1 MAKLVDAT
9 DSKSVGRKAVGVR
22 VPLPVPM
29 KRIERRIFR
38 IGDEIDKLVESE
50 RLARE
55 ELVYHEHLDDD
66 ARRDAAVSGSPLDRA
81 DARETSQDVAR
92 ARRVIEKLVAR
103 RLELEERRRLL
114 VEKLGT

>member
-29 KRIERRIFR
+29 KRIERRIFSL
-38 IGDEIDKLVESE
+38 GDEIEKLRESE

-66 ARRDAAVSGSPLDRA
+66 ARRDAVVSDSPLDRD
-81 DARETSQDVAR
+81 DARVTGQDVAR
-92 ARRVIEKLVAR
+92 ARRVVEKLVAR
-103 RLELEERRRLL
+103 RLGLEEKRQALID
-114 VEKLGT
+114 KLTT

>member
-9 DSKSVGRKAVGVR
+9 DSKSVVRKDVGVR

-38 IGDEIDKLVESE
+38 LGDEIAALVESE

-66 ARRDAAVSGSPLDRA
+66 AQRDAAVSDSPLDRA
-81 DARETSQDVAR
+81 DARETSLDVAR
-92 ARRVIEKLVAR
+92 ARRVIERIVAR
-103 RLELEERRRLL
+103 RLELEEKRRKL
-114 VEKLGT
+114 VDKLAR